1 MHTEIN
7 RESRVSS
14 ISFIIKQVLR
24 RISILYA
31 MTHFSKKAF
40 DGGVRYIIKMYHF
53 GLHRLNM

>member
-1 MHTEIN
+1 
-7 RESRVSS
+7 
-14 ISFIIKQVLR
+14 
-24 RISILYA
+24 